1 MPLYSFKDT
10 NTGELIDKQLKLAEY
25 DDFKKDNPH
34 LERYHGEPPK
44 LVTHTGNIVSKTP
57 DSWKSHLK
65 SISKASGDRVKT
77 NIKV

>member
-1 MPLYSFKDT
+1 MPVYTFKDK
-10 NTGELIDKQLKLAEY
+10 NTEEIIEKKVSLSEY

-34 LERYHGEPPK
+34 LERYYGSAPQ
-44 LVTHTGNIVSKTP
+44 LVTHTGNIVNKTP

-65 SISKASGDRVKT
+65 SISKAAGSRVKS